1 MADIVQELIVKAP
14 PDRVFRAMSTPEGL
28 AQWWT
33 KATSGEPG
41 GGILPPSRPSISGI
55 HPCCL
60 CRQTTT
66 ALYHPNR
73 YFDRQLNNRSAPSP

>member
-14 PDRVFRAMSTPEGL
+14 PDRVFRAMGTPEGL

-41 GGILPPSRPSISGI
+41 E
-55 HPCCL
+55 
-60 CRQTTT
+60 
-66 ALYHPNR
+66 
-73 YFDRQLNNRSAPSP
+73 